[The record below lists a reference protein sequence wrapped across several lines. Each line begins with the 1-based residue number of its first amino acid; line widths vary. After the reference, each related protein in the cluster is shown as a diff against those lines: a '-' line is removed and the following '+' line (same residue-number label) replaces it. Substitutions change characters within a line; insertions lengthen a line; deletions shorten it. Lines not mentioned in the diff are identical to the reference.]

1 MAKDFID
8 LIPEQYPE
16 LKDIPIRDAQIILL
30 ASAGIEK
37 TTIAEA
43 MDVSRQTV
51 YDILGKY
58 KITDMIKGGINLQG
72 MLTRAQIG
80 TLMVEAAS
88 ELMNKKSELKQMNAR
103 QLLDIVQKCASA
115 IVTIK
120 VQAEERRPLSV
131 GNPFEELNKL
141 AADGTKV

>member
-16 LKDIPIRDAQIILL
+16 LRDIPIRDAQIILL

-51 YDILGKY
+51 YDTLSKHNV
-58 KITDMIKGGINLQG
+58 TDMIKGGINLQA
-72 MLTRAQIG
+72 MLTRAQVG
-80 TLMVEAAS
+80 TIMIEAAA
-88 ELMNKKSELKQMNAR
+88 ELMNKKSELKSMSAK
-103 QLLDIVQKCASA
+103 QLLEVVQRCAQ
-115 IVTIK
+115 TIQSIR
-120 VQAEERRPLSV
+120 VEQVERKEAAVHNPLD
-131 GNPFEELNKL
+131 ELKKL
-141 AADGTKV
+141 KHGTEV

>member
-16 LKDIPIRDAQIILL
+16 LRDIPIRDAQIILL

-37 TTIAEA
+37 TTIAES

-51 YDILGKY
+51 YDVLGKY
-58 KITDMIKGGINLQG
+58 KVTDMIKGGINLQA

-80 TLMVEAAS
+80 TIMIEAAA
-88 ELMNKKSELKQMNAR
+88 ELMNKKSEIKRMNAK
-103 QLLDIVQKCASA
+103 QLLEVVQKCAQTIQS
-115 IVTIK
+115 IK
-120 VQAEERRPLSV
+120 VSEVEQKKPAIHNPLD
-131 GNPFEELNKL
+131 ELKKISN
-141 AADGTKV
+141 GT

>member
-16 LKDIPIRDAQIILL
+16 LRDIPIRDAQIILL

-43 MDVSRQTV
+43 MDISRQTV

-58 KITDMIKGGINLQG
+58 KITDMIRGGVNLQA

-88 ELMNKKSELKQMNAR
+88 ELMNKKSELKAMNAR
-103 QLLDIVQKCASA
+103 QLLDVVQKCAG
-115 IVTIK
+115 TMTCIK
-120 VQAEERRPLSV
+120 VNTEERKPSQSV
-131 GNPFEELNKL
+131 NPFEELNKI

>member
-1 MAKDFID
+1 MVKDYID
-8 LIPEQYPE
+8 LLPEQYPE

-58 KITDMIKGGINLQG
+58 NITDLIKGGVNLQA

-80 TLMVEAAS
+80 TIMMEASA
-88 ELMNKKSELKQMNAR
+88 ELMNKKHELKKMTAK
-103 QLLDIVQKCASA
+103 QLLDVVQKCSQT
-115 IVTIK
+115 IQGIK
-120 VQAEERRPLSV
+120 VEQNEKKEITISNPLD
-131 GNPFEELNKL
+131 ELKNMSN
-141 AADGTKV
+141 AT

>member
-16 LKDIPIRDAQIILL
+16 LRDIPIRDAQIILL

-43 MDVSRQTV
+43 MDISRQTV

-58 KITDMIKGGINLQG
+58 KITDMIKGGINLQA

-88 ELMNKKSELKQMNAR
+88 ELMNKKSELKGMGAR
-103 QLLDIVQKCASA
+103 QLLDIVQKCAS
-115 IVTIK
+115 TILSIR
-120 VQAEERRPLSV
+120 VNAEERKASSIH
-131 GNPFEELNKL
+131 NPFEELNKL
-141 AADGTKV
+141 ASDGTKI

>member
-8 LIPEQYPE
+8 LIPDQYPE
-16 LKDIPIRDAQIILL
+16 LRDIPIRDAQIILL

-51 YDILGKY
+51 YDILNKHNV
-58 KITDMIKGGINLQG
+58 TDMIKGGINLQA

-80 TLMVEAAS
+80 TIMIEAAS
-88 ELMNKKSELKQMNAR
+88 EMMNKKSELKQMNAK
-103 QLLDIVQKCASA
+103 QLLEVVQKCAQ
-115 IVTIK
+115 TIQSIR
-120 VQAEERRPLSV
+120 VDQVERKEVSVHNPLD
-131 GNPFEELNKL
+131 ELKKL
-141 AADGTKV
+141 ANGT

>member
-16 LKDIPIRDAQIILL
+16 LRDIPIRDAQIILL

-37 TTIAEA
+37 TTIAES

-51 YDILGKY
+51 YDVLGKY
-58 KITDMIKGGINLQG
+58 KVTDMIKGGINLQA

-80 TLMVEAAS
+80 TIMIEAAA
-88 ELMNKKSELKQMNAR
+88 ELMNKKAEIKRMNAK
-103 QLLDIVQKCASA
+103 QLLEVVQKCAQTIQS
-115 IVTIK
+115 IK
-120 VQAEERRPLSV
+120 VSEVEQKKPAIHNPLD
-131 GNPFEELNKL
+131 ELKKISN
-141 AADGTKV
+141 GT

>member
-16 LKDIPIRDAQIILL
+16 LRDIPIRDAQIILL

-51 YDILGKY
+51 YDILSKHNV
-58 KITDMIKGGINLQG
+58 TDMIKGGINLQA

-80 TLMVEAAS
+80 TIMIEAAA
-88 ELMNKKSELKQMNAR
+88 ELMNKKSELKRMNAK
-103 QLLDIVQKCASA
+103 QLLEVVQKCAQ
-115 IVTIK
+115 TIQSIR
-120 VQAEERRPLSV
+120 VEQVERKEVAVHNPLD
-131 GNPFEELNKL
+131 ELKKL
-141 AADGTKV
+141 KHGTEV

>member
-16 LKDIPIRDAQIILL
+16 LRDIPIRDAQIILL

-43 MDVSRQTV
+43 MDISRQTV
-51 YDILGKY
+51 YDILSKY
-58 KITDMIKGGINLQG
+58 KISDMIRGGINLQA

-80 TLMVEAAS
+80 TIMVEAAA
-88 ELMNKKSELKQMNAR
+88 ELMNKRSELKQMNAR
-103 QLLDIVQKCASA
+103 QLLDIVQKCAST
-115 IVTIK
+115 VGMIK
-120 VQAEERRPLSV
+120 VSQPEQSNTSVVNPLD
-131 GNPFEELNKL
+131 ELKKI
-141 AADGTKV
+141 ADEK

>member
-1 MAKDFID
+1 MPAKDFID

-16 LKDIPIRDAQIILL
+16 LRDIPIRDAQIILL

-51 YDILGKY
+51 YDILSKHNV
-58 KITDMIKGGINLQG
+58 TDMIKGGINLQA

-80 TLMVEAAS
+80 TIMIEAAA
-88 ELMNKKSELKQMNAR
+88 ELMNKKSELKRMNAK
-103 QLLDIVQKCASA
+103 QLLEVVQK
-115 IVTIK
+115 
-120 VQAEERRPLSV
+120 
-131 GNPFEELNKL
+131 
-141 AADGTKV
+141 